1 MHWFHGVGD
10 LRWLAVFWVSSFLIM
25 LGAWWLYARAGKPK
39 DLTRPRRRTV
49 MGSPP
54 YVNPY
59 EQHPR
64 PSA

>member
-25 LGAWWLYARAGKPK
+25 WLASYLFTRPGTPK
-39 DLTRPRRRTV
+39 DLTRHRRSTGV
-49 MGSPP
+49 G
-54 YVNPY
+54 PY
-59 EQHPR
+59 EIHPR